1 MLSREFLT
9 ERGYCCGHG
18 CLMCPYEP
26 KHIKDNTKL
35 NHNYQVRTDETEW
48 KRKALLD
55 LKIDYNYKVINC
67 LKEDNPLIHKKLKE
81 VSVEEGETIA
91 GKLFQV
97 LNKRK
102 DGIGLAANQ
111 VGIDAQVAV
120 VNVKE
125 PIVLINP
132 KIVSKE
138 EEIRYHEG
146 CLSFPK
152 KGVNTKRYK
161 IVEIETDNYESNLTF
176 GAGNTDLDL
185 LESVCV
191 QHEIDHLNGVVCMDR
206 KIDTTYR
213 AEKKPGRNEPCYCG
227 SGRKYKKCCLRK

>member
-26 KHIKDNTKL
+26 KHIKDNTLLKVL
-35 NHNYQVRTDETEW
+35 N
-48 KRKALLD
+48 
-55 LKIDYNYKVINC
+55 C
-67 LKEDNPLIHKKLKE
+67 FKEDNQLIQKKLRS
-81 VSVEEGETIA
+81 VSVDEGEIIA

-97 LNKRK
+97 LNKRR

-111 VGIDAQVAV
+111 VGIDAAVAV

-138 EEIRYHEG
+138 EKVRYHEG

-152 KGVNTKRYK
+152 KGVNTERYK

-176 GAGNTDLDL
+176 GAGDTDLDL

-206 KIDTTYR
+206 KSIQPIELKR
-213 AEKKPGRNEPCYCG
+213 AW
-227 SGRKYKKCCLRK
+227 S